1 MWIWLSLAVIGSA
14 LFVLTLVGKVTAMP
28 WRLTGFALTIVSL
41 MIAASY
47 LAVSAAFVSWLV
59 LMVVV
64 IAALPWTNWL
74 LGQDEQPIK
83 VNRLLSVE

>member
-1 MWIWLSLAVIGSA
+1 MWIWLSLALLGSA
-14 LFVLTLVGKVTAMP
+14 LFVLTLVGKLTVKP
-28 WRLTGFALTIVSL
+28 WRLVGFALTMVAL
-41 MIAASY
+41 MVAASY

-74 LGQDEQPIK
+74 LGQDVQPIK